1 MFALRHTSNIRSDKT
16 QTAVSKRRGRRVRS
30 ALPLLAVLGAFLLA
44 ACGGTAATATV
55 TDNGGGA
62 AATAVVTDNGGGG
75 AGASANVA
83 GNGAVQIA
91 EDAAPNFQLTLFET
105 ENHAKGELLT
115 LIDLAGK
122 PVVLNFWFPSCPP
135 CRAEL
140 PDFEASFQA
149 HKDEVAFIGIQQLGL
164 DSIQEGQDFINEIGV
179 TYAVGPD
186 EANIVPDYKI
196 IGFPTTVFLN
206 RDLSIEK
213 KWTGALNGEKLE
225 ELIQEL
231 LQ

>member
-1 MFALRHTSNIRSDKT
+1 MLALRRTSNTNSDKS
-16 QTAVSKRRGRRVRS
+16 QTAVSKGRGRRVRS

-44 ACGGTAATATV
+44 ACGGAAATAT
-55 TDNGGGA
+55 
-62 AATAVVTDNGGGG
+62 VTDNGGGG
-75 AGASANVA
+75 AGASATVA

-105 ENHAKGELLT
+105 ENYAKGELLT
-115 LIDLAGK
+115 LAELAGK

-164 DSIQEGQDFINEIGV
+164 DSIQEGQDFINEVGV
-179 TYAVGPD
+179 TYAVGAD

-213 KWTGALNGEKLE
+213 KWTGALNREKLE

>member
-149 HKDEVAFIGIQQLGL
+149 HKDEVAFIGLQQLGL